1 MGLRGYEKIDFS
13 HWKRLF
19 RLRNYNTNI
28 EWGYGEKTL
37 QKIVSKCILYH
48 FYGTSF
54 CLSFLKQHSL
64 KKTNSISF
72 SKSIHL
78 FQFCRRIFAHF
89 LFENRICQIL
99 TNSRVAFET
108 RKLRFADFFTFFSH
122 FLKLFRNKLPSKSIF
137 PDFAKLV
144 SCTSR
149 VKVAIR
155 CVSVAFELRLLP
167 ESCVLYI

>member
-1 MGLRGYEKIDFS
+1 MKKSIFHTG
-13 HWKRLF
+13 KRLF
-19 RLRNYNTNI
+19 RLRKYNTNI

-108 RKLRFADFFTFFSH
+108 RKLRFCCVFAFCFAFCETFSQ
-122 FLKLFRNKLPSKSIF
+122 
-137 PDFAKLV
+137 
-144 SCTSR
+144 
-149 VKVAIR
+149 
-155 CVSVAFELRLLP
+155 
-167 ESCVLYI
+167 